1 MEHKENI
8 IDYIDLGLRVRQRR
22 EELGLSQEKLAASA
36 DISQMT
42 LVRLENA
49 QTRTEL
55 ATLVRIANVLKI
67 SLDELLCASLTYDT
81 TVYQYEYHDLVK
93 NCTSK
98 EIRLINE
105 VGPILLKSV
114 RNS

>member
-1 MEHKENI
+1 MERKENI
-8 IDYIDLGLRVRQRR
+8 IDYVDLGLRVRQRR
-22 EELGLSQEKLAASA
+22 EQLGLSQEKLAAIS

-42 LVRLENA
+42 LFRLENA
-49 QTRTEL
+49 QAKTEL
-55 ATLVRIANVLKI
+55 ATLVKVANNLKI

-81 TVYQYEYHDLVK
+81 TVYEHEYHELVK

-98 EIRLINE
+98 EFRLINE
-105 VGPILLKSV
+105 VVPVLLKSV